1 MPRLARHPSVV
12 PRPHL
17 AVGLFICLLA
27 VCLTP
32 RVARAQDEPAA
43 GPRSTLDGV
52 YTEEQARRGEA
63 LNRKVCGACH
73 MEQWFTGTLMQS
85 WSGATVGMLFELIS
99 ATMPEDRPGGLKRRE
114 YADVLAYIFE
124 LNGLPPGDEELSSRK
139 EALAEILIQ
148 GRE

>member
-1 MPRLARHPSVV
+1 MRRLARVTAVV
-12 PRPHL
+12 PRPHFP
-17 AVGLFICLLA
+17 AGLLICLLV

-32 RVARAQDEPAA
+32 RVARAQDEPAP

-52 YTEEQARRGEA
+52 FTEEQARRGEA
-63 LNRKVCGACH
+63 LNQKVCGACH
-73 MEQWFTGTLMQS
+73 MPEWFTGTFMRS
-85 WSGATVGMLFELIS
+85 WSGATVGMLFDLIS

-139 EALAEILIQ
+139 EVLAEILIQ